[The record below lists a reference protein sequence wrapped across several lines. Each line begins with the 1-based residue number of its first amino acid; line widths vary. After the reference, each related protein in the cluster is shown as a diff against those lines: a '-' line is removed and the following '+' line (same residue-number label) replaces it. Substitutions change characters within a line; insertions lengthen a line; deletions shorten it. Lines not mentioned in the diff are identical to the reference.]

1 MGGPVWGTASKKGAM
16 TTGGRG
22 GGAEC
27 KHDANNILI
36 APCDIHW
43 S

>member
-1 MGGPVWGTASKKGAM
+1 MGGLSWELPQKTVVM